1 MVSEVALI
9 QSQDDDTAGID
20 NLNNFNNLKNCFD
33 ANLNTKC
40 MSGSSGKKEYNRAFA
55 LKLKTPSEDIDLEIK
70 SVSIYSPSTDDR
82 YHSPKHGYKVGT
94 IEQGIKW

>member
-20 NLNNFNNLKNCFD
+20 NLNNLKNCFD